1 MTKGSF
7 IGKYLKGQRVR
18 LLLVITAT
26 LVYVLLDK
34 LYSLIFSFVIDDVI
48 PGKEASGTFNV
59 LISNIFGGVEYIR
72 SHLWLMALLIVVIYL
87 STSMLMRYRVYNQSK
102 VAESISRN
110 IRNDIYE
117 HLQLLPYS
125 YHVHAK
131 TGDLIQR
138 CTSDIDLV
146 RRFFNGQINE
156 LISALATAIF
166 SLIIMYRINRK
177 LSLFAFV
184 SVPLILLYSLYF
196 SFRFQRKFKL
206 ADEAEAELTADIQE
220 SLSGIRVVKAFNREA
235 FEIDKFKKYNRKFRD
250 VTQDVLNELA
260 FFEATSYAIVLFQC
274 MIIIIFGIIEA
285 RNGLLSTG
293 NFFLFVSY
301 QRNMLYPIRNVGR
314 ILAELGKMGVG
325 IGRLLEIR
333 NETPE
338 DLDSGIDTK
347 IDGNIEFHNVYFH
360 YDDDNFDVLKDLN
373 LKIKQGQTISII
385 GPTGS
390 GKSSLVHLLTRLYDA
405 NEGEILIDGKDIK
418 EYSKRCI
425 RNNIGIVLQEPFL
438 FSRSIKDN
446 IAIYDSN
453 TSTNEIERASRIAS
467 IYDVINNFDKGYD
480 TLVGEK
486 GVTLSGGQKQR
497 VAIAR
502 TIIKNPP
509 ILIFDDSL
517 SAVDS
522 ETDQNIRNSLK
533 EYAKNITM
541 IIITQRISC
550 AMDSDLIYV
559 IEDGTVS
566 ASGTHEQLIAKDGLY
581 RRIYDLQSRMVIENK
596 KEDEKKGDDHNG

>member
-1 MTKGSF
+1 
-7 IGKYLKGQRVR
+7 
-18 LLLVITAT
+18 
-26 LVYVLLDK
+26 
-34 LYSLIFSFVIDDVI
+34 
-48 PGKEASGTFNV
+48 
-59 LISNIFGGVEYIR
+59 
-72 SHLWLMALLIVVIYL
+72 
-87 STSMLMRYRVYNQSK
+87 
-102 VAESISRN
+102 
-110 IRNDIYE
+110 
-117 HLQLLPYS
+117 
-125 YHVHAK
+125 
-131 TGDLIQR
+131 
-138 CTSDIDLV
+138 
-146 RRFFNGQINE
+146 
-156 LISALATAIF
+156 
-166 SLIIMYRINRK
+166 
-177 LSLFAFV
+177 
-184 SVPLILLYSLYF
+184 
-196 SFRFQRKFKL
+196 FQRKFKL

-347 IDGNIEFHNVYFH
+347 INGDIEFHNVYFH